1 MVPEERCKNIRV
13 NPQPVYKEM
22 KRKICRKPRLD
33 VSAYDRELVRR
44 LQMWA
49 KSISEEDDAKNGY
62 YEENHRN
69 KFQQNIGSN
78 TITVNKTNIEIQR

>member
-13 NPQPVYKEM
+13 NPKPVYKEM

-33 VSAYDRELVRR
+33 KSAYDRELVRR

-49 KSISEEDDAKNGY
+49 KSISEEEDAKNGY

-69 KFQQNIGSN
+69 KLQHNIRRNTTTIHKNNIDFQP
-78 TITVNKTNIEIQR
+78 

>member
-1 MVPEERCKNIRV
+1 
-13 NPQPVYKEM
+13 M

-49 KSISEEDDAKNGY
+49 KSISEGDDAKNGY

-69 KFQQNIGSN
+69 KFQQNIESN
-78 TITVNKTNIEIQR
+78 TTTIHKTNIDIQP